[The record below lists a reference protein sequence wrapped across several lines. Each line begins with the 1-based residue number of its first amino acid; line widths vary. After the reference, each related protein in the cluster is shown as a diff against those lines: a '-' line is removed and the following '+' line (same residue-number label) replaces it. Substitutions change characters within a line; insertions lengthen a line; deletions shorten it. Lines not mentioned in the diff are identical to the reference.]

1 MGEEVAEVSI
11 YVLLLVVAS
20 DSPETFLQDSS
31 GHIARCGQNARLVT
45 PFPERDL

>member
-11 YVLLLVVAS
+11 SEVDMIDHDIVVVVAS

-31 GHIARCGQNARLVT
+31 AHLHNVAS
-45 PFPERDL
+45 